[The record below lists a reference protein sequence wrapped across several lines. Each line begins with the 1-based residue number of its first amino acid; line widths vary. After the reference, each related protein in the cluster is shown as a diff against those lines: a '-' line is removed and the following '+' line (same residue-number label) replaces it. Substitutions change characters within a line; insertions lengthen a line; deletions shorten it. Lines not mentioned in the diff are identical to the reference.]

1 MSAELGEVRTEDT
14 FDVDAV
20 HDWLRKIGRAHV

>member
-20 HDWLRKIGRAHV
+20 HDWLRKSVDGIR